1 MTRRWIIA
9 LTLCASFSF
18 PALAQAST
26 EDLRTIIERFVV
38 GQFPSATQHYWIIN
52 ETQWE
57 GDEMVVDMHTIVQE
71 KRQVAPMLNRF
82 LLLIVA
88 GELKGVQQVALE
100 PGADC
105 QPEQET

>member
-1 MTRRWIIA
+1 MARRWLA
-9 LTLCASFSF
+9 VFVLFASFSL
-18 PALAQAST
+18 PTLAQAST

-38 GQFPSATQHYWIIN
+38 GEFPSAIQHYWIIN

-71 KRQVAPMLNRF
+71 KRQVAPILNRF

-88 GELKGVQQVALE
+88 GELKGAQQVALE